1 MSDLITEVN
10 RLADFKT
17 RFYNRLVSQGDQTIQ
32 ANDNMDTYL
41 THVESLRR
49 INNKNITVT
58 ANGVYNVDTANG
70 YSGNGIVTVNVS
82 GSSTNNRLFNINDR
96 VFPDNEENSIGT
108 VSSFFVDGNGVEY
121 AVVCLDSTYR
131 LASAQWENPNSY
143 TAITDLPEY
152 NNTFTAAFGN
162 GSETATFNNQKILD
176 WEATHTSYTHPAVR
190 HCRSKSFVINGVTYY
205 GQLPNI
211 CELSSIW
218 YNAYKLSL
226 LDPTETSA
234 SNDVKLQQMR
244 SAYSWSSNQT
254 TNSMAWY
261 MGSNNGGTTYNNK
274 DGECLV
280 YPVLEIPNVVA

>member
-1 MSDLITEVN
+1 MSDIVTEAN
-10 RLADFKT
+10 RLAGYKT
-17 RFYNRLVSQGDQTIQ
+17 RLYNRLVAQGDTVIQ
-32 ANDNMDTYL
+32 PNNSLDTYISRY
-41 THVESLRR
+41 ERLRF

-70 YSGNGIVTVNVS
+70 YTGNGIVTVNVS

-108 VSSFFVDGNGVEY
+108 VSSFFVDGNGIEY

-131 LASAQWENPNSY
+131 LASAKWEDPTSSD
-143 TAITDLPEY
+143 AITDLPQY
-152 NNTFTAAFGN
+152 DNNFTAAFGN

-176 WEATHTSYTHPAVR
+176 WEATHTSYTHPAVS

-211 CELSSIW
+211 CELSAIW
-218 YNAYKLSL
+218 NNAYKLSL

-234 SNDVKLQQMR
+234 SNDVKLQQTRNNANWSSSQCSSYAVWGMGNDG
-244 SAYSWSSNQT
+244 SAYGNYYKH
-254 TNSMAWY
+254 N
-261 MGSNNGGTTYNNK
+261 
-274 DGECLV
+274 EFFVC
-280 YPVLEIPNVVA
+280 PVLEIPNVVA

>member
-1 MSDLITEVN
+1 MSELTELTSQ
-10 RLADFKT
+10 LAGFKT
-17 RFYNRLVSQGDQTIQ
+17 RFYNRLVAQGDQTIQ

-41 THVESLRR
+41 THIESLRK

-108 VSSFFVDGNGVEY
+108 VSSFFVDGNGIEY

-131 LASAQWENPNSY
+131 LASAQWENPNSWE
-143 TAITDLPEY
+143 AITNLPQY
-152 NNTFTAAFGN
+152 GNRFTAAFGN

-176 WEATHTSYTHPAVR
+176 WEATYTSYTHPAVS

-218 YNAYKLSL
+218 FNAYKLSL
-226 LDPTETSA
+226 LDPTESSA
-234 SNDVKLQQMR
+234 ANDVKLQQMR
-244 SAYSWSSNQT
+244 SVNSWSSSQYD
-254 TNSMAWY
+254 NSSDWCLNSY
-261 MGSNNGGTTYNNK
+261 GGSGSMLK
-274 DGECLV
+274 DEKCFV
-280 YPVLEIPNVVA
+280 CPVLEIPNVVA